1 MTSAP
6 MVGTFACCAR
16 AASGPETTAPPS
28 SVMNSRQ
35 VIDPCDSK
43 GLRSLGAPK
52 ARSDVVSV
60 FHPGSGT
67 KRDRYRGLCHCGA
80 HVWAILMQG
89 YVTLV
94 SPEDAHH
101 LQRGK
106 WYAETTT
113 G

>member
-1 MTSAP
+1 
-6 MVGTFACCAR
+6 
-16 AASGPETTAPPS
+16 
-28 SVMNSRQ
+28 MNSRQ